1 MPQLGRFF
9 PRSAVKSEFFAP
21 SNFPVGLGDGCSHG
35 GRASQSIPVLIFHS
49 RKLTGRCLKR
59 QLGNKTRSLG
69 ELAILKSAPHSQWP
83 KIMPKLPIIQPDRA
97 YSFADYFKLNFAP
110 QDILSYFN
118 VSLDRQLL
126 TLPCYS
132 GELDR
137 LTDLKSRISESLPRI
152 SLNSEMA
159 RREFLIAP
167 VLIEVLHY
175 TEATLNVE
183 YPIAVSPQLKGSL
196 DYLLETQTR
205 FLVIEAKNEDLE
217 RGFLQLAIEMI
228 ALDRWLESD
237 ALLFYGAIST
247 GTIWQFGLFDRTN
260 SQVIQDLNLYRVP
273 ADLEAL
279 LPILVGILSDG
290 STR

>member
-1 MPQLGRFF
+1 
-9 PRSAVKSEFFAP
+9 
-21 SNFPVGLGDGCSHG
+21 
-35 GRASQSIPVLIFHS
+35 
-49 RKLTGRCLKR
+49 
-59 QLGNKTRSLG
+59 
-69 ELAILKSAPHSQWP
+69 
-83 KIMPKLPIIQPDRA
+83 MPKLPIIQPDRA

-118 VSLDRQLL
+118 VALDRQLL

-137 LTDLKSRISESLPRI
+137 LGDLKSRILESLPRI

-167 VLIEVLHY
+167 VLMEVLHY

-183 YPIAVSPQLKGSL
+183 YPIVVSPQLKGSL

-237 ALLFYGAIST
+237 APLLYGAVST
-247 GTIWQFGLFDRTN
+247 GTIWQFGRFDRIN

-273 ADLEAL
+273 ADLGAL
-279 LPILVGILSDG
+279 LPILVGVLS
-290 STR
+290 